1 MKIFLKLFARSIP
14 RYKGYLAIY
23 ILFLVLSNVLGLFGF
38 AAIIP
43 ILRILFGLSD
53 ADLKSGGF
61 EQCDTLEEYVNV
73 LENNFFYYL
82 QNQIVNHGTIW
93 VLSVLCMFVVGVSLL
108 SNVTSYFAYYFR
120 IPIRTG
126 VSRDIRKKLYRKV
139 VYMPVWYFNNNDK
152 GDFISRMTSD
162 AEEVEYGIASA
173 LDMLVE
179 YPVSIIVYLITLFSI
194 SWRLTLPVFA
204 VMLIFMGIVYGLG
217 IYMKIIALQGQR
229 QRGKIMSV
237 FEKTVS
243 SLKILK
249 IYNLEEKSLNNFASL
264 NDSTRKTFNH
274 LNRQYSIAFPL
285 TDLLLTVVT
294 AFLMWFG
301 GRAVLHGTF
310 FLDTSVFIYYIIV
323 FHSMIRPVRS
333 FMKSTFAIQKS
344 IASVERISKILVID
358 SVEEKPSEM
367 DVKLSMSNIGVSEP
381 VLELKDVSFSYQS
394 SHEVLKAVSFK
405 VYKNQTVVI
414 SGKMGSGKTTMM
426 DLIMK
431 LYKVDSGEIKVL
443 GMNVE
448 NVSTKELRKII
459 GYANQDTII
468 LNDTVFN
475 NITLENEEITM
486 EQVIGAAKIA
496 NIHDFVMS
504 LPNKYNTVLGEGG
517 SILSGGQKQ
526 CVALA
531 RTIVRNPSIL
541 ILDEA
546 TSAMDSVT
554 EYKVISEIKQK
565 IRNKALIIISHNKS
579 LEEFADDVIT
589 QY

>member
-1 MKIFLKLFARSIP
+1 MNIFLKLFARSIP

-23 ILFLVLSNVLGLFGF
+23 IIFLVFSNVLGLFGF

-53 ADLKSGGF
+53 ANLQTCSF
-61 EQCDTLEEYVNV
+61 EQCDTLEDYVNI

-82 QNQIVNHGTIW
+82 QNQIVIHGTTW
-93 VLSVLCMFVVGVSLL
+93 VLSVLCMFVVGISLL

-139 VYMPVWYFNNNDK
+139 IYMPVWYFNKNDK

-179 YPVSIIVYLITLFSI
+179 YPVSIIVYLITLFGI
-194 SWRLTLPVFA
+194 SWRLTLPVSA
-204 VMLIFMGIVYGLG
+204 VMLIVMGIVYGLG
-217 IYMKIIALQGQR
+217 IYMKIIALMGQR

-249 IYNLEEKSLNNFASL
+249 IYNLEEKSLDNFAWL
-264 NDSTRKTFNH
+264 NDSTRATFNQ

-285 TDLLLTVVT
+285 TDLLLTIVT

-310 FLDTSVFIYYIIV
+310 YLDTSVFIYYLIV
-323 FHSMIRPVRS
+323 FHSMIRPMRS

-344 IASVERISKILVID
+344 IASVERIGKILDID
-358 SVEEKPSEM
+358 SEEEQPSEKDEM
-367 DVKLSMSNIGVSEP
+367 LSMSQIDMSEP
-381 VLELKDVSFSYQS
+381 VLEFNDVSFSYQS
-394 SHEVLKAVSFK
+394 NHRLLNAISFK
-405 VYKNQTVVI
+405 VYRNQTVVV
-414 SGKMGSGKTTMM
+414 SGSMGSGKTTMM
-426 DLIMK
+426 DLILK
-431 LYKVDSGEIKVL
+431 LYKVESGEIKVF
-443 GMNVE
+443 GMNVDS
-448 NVSTKELRKII
+448 VSTKRLRKII

-468 LNDTVFN
+468 FNDTVLKN
-475 NITLENEEITM
+475 ITM
-486 EQVIGAAKIA
+486 EDEELSLDKVKKAAKIA
-496 NIHDFVMS
+496 NIHDYIMT
-504 LPNKYNTVLGEGG
+504 LPDEYNTVLGEGG
-517 SILSGGQKQ
+517 SLLSGGQRQ

-531 RTIVRNPSIL
+531 RAIVRNPSIL

-546 TSAMDSVT
+546 TSAMDSET
-554 EYKVISEIKQK
+554 EFKVLTEIKQMMIDK
-565 IRNKALIIISHNKS
+565 VLIIVSHNKN
-579 LEEFADDVIT
+579 LEEFADEIISPF
-589 QY
+589 